1 MIRYKWEIKVWLAV
15 LALEIYVVFDWVTH

>member
-15 LALEIYVVFDWVTH
+15 LALEIYVVLDWVVH